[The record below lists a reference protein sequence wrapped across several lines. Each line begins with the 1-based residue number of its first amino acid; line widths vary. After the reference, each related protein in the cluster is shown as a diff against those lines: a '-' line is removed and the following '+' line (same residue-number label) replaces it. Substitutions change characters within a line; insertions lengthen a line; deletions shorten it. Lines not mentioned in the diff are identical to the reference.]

1 MSNRLDDEALQKSEG
16 RSPKNKLRA
25 RCPACNAWVNL
36 RDAAEVWDL
45 VNCPECDTLL
55 EIMELRPP
63 TLDYANT
70 ELDDEEWD
78 EEEWDEDYPS
88 RH

>member
-1 MSNRLDDEALQKSEG
+1 MNDDKLQKSEG

-45 VNCPECDTLL
+45 VDCPECCTML
-55 EIMELRPP
+55 EIVDLRPP
-63 TLDYANT
+63 TLDYANRDT
-70 ELDDEEWD
+70 GEED
-78 EEEWDEDYPS
+78 FEDEDEYDDDG
-88 RH
+88 RY